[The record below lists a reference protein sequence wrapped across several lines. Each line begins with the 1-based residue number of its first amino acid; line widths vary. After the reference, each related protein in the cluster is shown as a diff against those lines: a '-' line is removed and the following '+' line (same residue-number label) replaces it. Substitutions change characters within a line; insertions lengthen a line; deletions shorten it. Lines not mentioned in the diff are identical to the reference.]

1 MTSLDVAGICVAP
14 GTRRRHSI
22 ELTELADGTR
32 VSIPLDLVNGAR
44 PGPRLYLGAAIH
56 GDEVDGVGIL
66 FRALAGV
73 NPKRLQ
79 GSIVCVPVQHPL
91 SFHAEPAA
99 SRAASASTPSPTARG
114 RCATS
119 AFRRV

>member
-1 MTSLDVAGICVAP
+1 MTTLEVGGISVAP

-32 VSIPLDLVNGAR
+32 VSIPLDLVNGAQ

-66 FRALAGV
+66 FRAPADV
-73 NPKRLQ
+73 DPKRLR

-99 SRAASASTPSPTARG
+99 SRAASASTPSPITRG
-114 RCATS
+114 HCVTS
-119 AFRRV
+119 ASRRG